1 MKLIGPITKPDWVTM
16 QEILASINWMRQHNT
31 TGKYSEL
38 IKMEKELYATYMD
51 KIMIKGIEYCA

>member
-16 QEILASINWMRQHNT
+16 QEILASINWMRTHNI

-38 IKMEKELYATYMD
+38 IKMEKDLYGEYMT
-51 KIMIKGIEYCA
+51 KVLKCA